1 MKMRDMMRT
10 HPMTARATDPLG
22 AAQRAMAR
30 LGARH
35 LPVVDGDRVT
45 GILSERDV
53 LAYRARADLDADWWR
68 APVGDAM
75 TAPAQTAGPDDSLTE
90 VAARLAAAKIGA
102 MPIVERGTLI
112 GLVTVTDVLAAEVR
126 EAMAAARPSLAS
138 AGDVMT
144 PAPAAVA
151 PDASLLEA
159 VRIMVQRGI
168 RHLPVVDEGGGVV
181 GMLSDRD
188 VRDLVG
194 DPREFVASWQ
204 IDPVAVSRVA
214 DAMREVAVTIHDD
227 RPVTELADLFADQR
241 LGALPV
247 VDKDGRLVGI
257 VSYVDVLRALARP

>member
-1 MKMRDMMRT
+1 MRDVMRK
-10 HPMTARATDPLG
+10 HPMTARATDALG

-30 LGARH
+30 LDARH
-35 LPVVDGDRVT
+35 LPVVDGDRVI

-102 MPIVERGTLI
+102 MPIVERGRLL

-126 EAMAAARPSLAS
+126 EAMAASRPTLAT

-144 PAPAAVA
+144 PAPASVG

-159 VRIMVQRGI
+159 VRVMVQRGI
-168 RHLPVVDEGGGVV
+168 RHLPVVDEHGRVTGI
-181 GMLSDRD
+181 LSDRD

-194 DPREFVASWQ
+194 DPRGFVASWQ
-204 IDPVAVSRVA
+204 IDPSAVSRVA
-214 DAMREVAVTIHDD
+214 DVMSEVATTVTED
-227 RPVTELADLFADQR
+227 RPVTELADLFADHR
-241 LGALPV
+241 LGAMPV
-247 VDKDGRLVGI
+247 VGADGALVGI
-257 VSYVDVLRALARP
+257 VSYVDVLRALARA